1 MVILVVNWQFV
12 QYNSWDGS
20 GAKSILS
27 YYEEYVSLGN
37 GEFLEVKYY
46 VNG

>member
-12 QYNSWDGS
+12 QYNAWDGS
-20 GAKSILS
+20 ALAHLLLT
-27 YYEEYVSLGN
+27 YVEYVSLGHKFMELSN
-37 GEFLEVKYY
+37 Y